1 MARLHCVPLRNAKR
15 LPHEHVED
23 IDQPTPAKT
32 VALPINRKRL
42 AEKPKPPSLNYHP
55 GCIKVVDTFRCA
67 STAPSG
73 GTVLALDDTLKFI
86 AYEDI
91 FWTAT

>member
-55 GCIKVVDTFRCA
+55 GCIKVVDTFR
-67 STAPSG
+67 P
-73 GTVLALDDTLKFI
+73 VALPNHSP
-86 AYEDI
+86 
-91 FWTAT
+91 